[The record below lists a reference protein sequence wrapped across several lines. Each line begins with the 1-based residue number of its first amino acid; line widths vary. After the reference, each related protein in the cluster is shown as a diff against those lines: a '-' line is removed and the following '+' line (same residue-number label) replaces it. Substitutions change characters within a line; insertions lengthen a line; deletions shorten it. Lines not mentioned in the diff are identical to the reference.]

1 MEPSSTTQTYEFQ
14 IGEFKGPLDKLL
26 ELIEAEKM
34 DINSVSLA
42 KVTDGFLHYLD
53 DLKSAI
59 GVAESTNESGEKIV
73 RPFRADLHL
82 LADFVAVASRLIFLK
97 SKYLLPGL
105 ELTEE
110 EEADIKDL
118 ESRLKIYQDLKPAIR
133 MLNKLWHE
141 SHRSYSRPYLIGKGS
156 PSALA
161 SDHSLFYPG
170 TNLTLEGLTQALE
183 GIFESIKTYELET
196 DTIKEKIVTLEEKIS
211 EVLARVQK
219 EGDMHFKNLSGDK
232 SRGETIVVF
241 LALLHLAREQ
251 LVLLEQLD
259 AFSDIIVKKK

>member
-1 MEPSSTTQTYEFQ
+1 MTMESSPARIYEFQ

-26 ELIEAEKM
+26 ELIEAEKL
-34 DINSVSLA
+34 DINTVSLA

-59 GVAESTNESGEKIV
+59 GVAEGETV
-73 RPFRADLHL
+73 DRPFRADLRL
-82 LADFVAVASRLIFLK
+82 LADFVAIASRLIFLK

-133 MLNKLWHE
+133 ALNKLWHE
-141 SHRSYSRPYLIGKGS
+141 SHRSYSRPYLANKGS
-156 PSALA
+156 V
-161 SDHSLFYPG
+161 FYPG
-170 TNLTLEGLTQALE
+170 TNLSLEGLTQSLD
-183 GIFESIKTYELET
+183 GIFENIKTYEIET

-219 EGDMHFKNLSGDK
+219 EGDMSFKKLSGDR

-251 LVLLEQLD
+251 LVLLEQIE
-259 AFSDIIVKKK
+259 AFSDIMVKKK